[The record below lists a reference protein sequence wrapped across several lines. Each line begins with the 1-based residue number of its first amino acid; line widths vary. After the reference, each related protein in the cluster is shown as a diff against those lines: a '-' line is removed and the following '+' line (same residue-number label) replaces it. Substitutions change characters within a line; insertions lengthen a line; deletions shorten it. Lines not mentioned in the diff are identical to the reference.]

1 MLEDHGIVEG
11 GGNEYGK
18 LYFLTD
24 QFEHNRETFE
34 HITEHME

>member
-1 MLEDHGIVEG
+1 MLEDHGIVES

-24 QFEHNRETFE
+24 RFEQNRETFE